1 MDLRSRI
8 DFTLAPGERKII
20 GAGFR
25 LAIPEGWEMQIRPRS
40 GSAYKF
46 GITLANAVGT
56 VDSDY
61 RSEIGIILLNLGTE
75 PFTAKRGDRIAQAVF
90 ARAPQIQL
98 TVVASL
104 DETVRGLGGFG
115 STGHA

>member
-1 MDLRSRI
+1 MEDI
-8 DFTLAPGERKII
+8 YEPGERKII

>member
-1 MDLRSRI
+1 
-8 DFTLAPGERKII
+8 
-20 GAGFR
+20 
-25 LAIPEGWEMQIRPRS
+25 MQIRPRS